1 MEAMPA
7 NFDISSRCPLPL
19 FLFPRGFMAIHIS
32 HSGPRLQ
39 YPVHE
44 ELAGKAV
51 YGLGAMFQVQVS
63 PAMCAAI
70 VNLRVIGAKA
80 IDMEAGT
87 DVVLF
92 DSLEEIKAENA
103 RPLDRN
109 EPGTHPVTG
118 EELTM
123 VKYPG
128 IGGFVPRGARLA
140 DGTPHPHAGTGFGL
154 AQALGYPVK
163 KHVDQPFD
171 SHDVAV
177 FFELAQYRFDGE
189 RFYIERRERMTP
201 EQVLPGYVVK
211 NRPLSMGVM
220 SGDGFVTGM
229 VAGKPGE
236 VHGVGVTRWSRA
248 SGWWRPEGFNWVTE
262 KDTSFEP
269 STVRDSDGAILL
281 CARGYGVEGISKEER
296 AKIDP
301 AKINRFQVWRSRDEG
316 ATWEQIIKLDNMRP
330 WSPVC
335 INLLSDGTP
344 YIAANRKVQVRPDMR
359 GATTPDARMREYLC
373 AWKLAAD
380 RRNVEPESLLLDANQ
395 VLGTVPSG
403 LVWYLDHPIGALLTF
418 NDGQKHAVIGFR
430 VADAAE
436 VVRDAR
442 PSGVTGF
449 WAQEVSI
456 R

>member
-1 MEAMPA
+1 M
-7 NFDISSRCPLPL
+7 IQ
-19 FLFPRGFMAIHIS
+19 IS

-39 YPVHE
+39 FPVHE
-44 ELAGKAV
+44 DLTGKAV
-51 YGLGAMFQVQVS
+51 YGLGVMFQVGPRV
-63 PAMCAAI
+63 CALMA
-70 VNLRVIGAKA
+70 NLRVIGAKV

-92 DSLEEIKAENA
+92 DSLERIAAENA

-109 EPGTHPVTG
+109 EPGVHPVTG

-128 IGGFVPRGARLA
+128 IGGFVPLGATLA
-140 DGTPHPHAGTGFGL
+140 DGRPHPHAGTGFGL

-177 FFELAQYRFDGE
+177 FFELMQYRFDGE
-189 RFYIERRERMTP
+189 RFFIEKRERMTP

-220 SGDGFVTGM
+220 SGEGIITGM
-229 VAGKPGE
+229 VAGRPGE
-236 VHGVGVTRWSRA
+236 LHGVGVTRWSRT
-248 SGWWRPEGFNWVTE
+248 GGEWRPEGFLVVTE

-269 STVRDSDGAILL
+269 SMVRDVDGAILL
-281 CARGYGVEGISKEER
+281 CARGYGVEGISQEAR
-296 AKIDP
+296 ATIDA
-301 AKINRFQVWRSRDEG
+301 AKINRFQVWRSADEG
-316 ATWEQIIKLDNMRP
+316 ASWEQIIKLDGMRP

-335 INLLSDGTP
+335 INLLADGTP
-344 YIAANRKVQVRPDMR
+344 YLAANRKVEVRPDMR
-359 GATTPDARMREYLC
+359 GMTTPDARMREYLS
-373 AWKLAAD
+373 AWKLTGD
-380 RRNVEPESLLLDANQ
+380 RRGVEAESLLVDAKEI
-395 VLGTVPSG
+395 LGAVPSG
-403 LVWYLDHPIGALLTF
+403 LVWYLDHPIGALLTLR
-418 NDGQKHAVIGFR
+418 DGKKHAVIGFR
-430 VADAAE
+430 AADAAE

-442 PSGVTGF
+442 PTRVTGI
-449 WAQEVSI
+449 WAEEVAN